1 VAAAPLSPGV
11 RTVGRVR
18 SPDDPTADGPAET
31 EPAETEPAE
40 IERATAA
47 ARRAAPRWHEAPAGL
62 RPVRLRRI
70 GPVAPTGPYA
80 VVDVE
85 TTGLDPRTDRIV
97 EVAVVR
103 CDEHGEVSS
112 EWSSLVQPERDPG
125 PTGVHGITADDL
137 AAAPRFAEVTEALA
151 AQLDGTVVTAHNLAF
166 DARFLHEEWRRA
178 GVERPRLPGLCTLTL
193 SRDLHP
199 DRADGYS
206 LAACAAAAGIDQPD
220 AHRALADA
228 RVTAALLGALLAS
241 VPAGRRPWP
250 RRRLRLR

>member
-1 VAAAPLSPGV
+1 MDG
-11 RTVGRVR
+11 VR
-18 SPDDPTADGPAET
+18 SPEPPPADRPALD
-31 EPAETEPAE
+31 EPSE
-40 IERATAA
+40 
-47 ARRAAPRWHEAPAGL
+47 ARRAAPRWHEPPAGL
-62 RPVRLRRI
+62 RAVHLRRL
-70 GPVAPTGPYA
+70 GPLAPSGPFA

-85 TTGLDPRTDRIV
+85 TTGLDPRADRIV

-103 CDEHGEVSS
+103 CDEHGTVTS

-137 AAAPRFAEVTEALA
+137 DAAPRFAEVADDLA
-151 AQLDGTVVTAHNLAF
+151 TRLDGTVITAHNLAF

-178 GVERPRLPGLCTLTL
+178 GIDRPLQPGLCTLTL
-193 SRDLHP
+193 SRELHP
-199 DRADGYS
+199 RRPDGYS

-228 RVTAALLGALLAS
+228 RVTASLLAS
-241 VPAGRRPWP
+241 LLDAVPSGRRPWP

>member
-1 VAAAPLSPGV
+1 MWRSMKRLFHQISIGNQDYRFLFQPGP
-11 RTVGRVR
+11 
-18 SPDDPTADGPAET
+18 SDE
-31 EPAETEPAE
+31 
-40 IERATAA
+40 
-47 ARRAAPRWHEAPAGL
+47 
-62 RPVRLRRI
+62 
-70 GPVAPTGPYA
+70 
-80 VVDVE
+80 VVVLDTE

-103 CDEHGEVSS
+103 CDERGEVSS

-137 AAAPRFAEVTEALA
+137 AAAPRFAEVAEVLA

-166 DARFLHEEWRRA
+166 DARFLHEEWQRA
-178 GVERPRLPGLCTLTL
+178 GIDRPRLPGLCTLTL

-199 DRADGYS
+199 GRPDGYS
-206 LAACAAAAGIDQPD
+206 LAACAADAGIDQPD

-228 RVTAALLGALLAS
+228 RVTASLLGSLLDS
-241 VPAGRRPWP
+241 VPRGRRPWP